1 MEGEFVQF
9 RLLYSGNQ
17 LTANG
22 SPSDKYAV
30 RREFHGQLKRL
41 WGLSLDSVL

>member
-22 SPSDKYAV
+22 SPSDKHAV